1 MTIFDKKWQNISKEY
16 VKFLHRLYDHGIVRG
31 IIRCFGLLLAQHAT
45 ITRYKSTLERYNLVI
60 DMERKNSDGLLRGQ
74 LSLMQTNNRLKRM
87 LRRQHERAKA
97 SEAREERLYKFIHE
111 HIDCGKCG
119 MQFLFENGCGGD
131 FEDCK
136 SRIEFAIRREDFKND
151 RKRTYSS

>member
-1 MTIFDKKWQNISKEY
+1 M
-16 VKFLHRLYDHGIVRG
+16 R
-31 IIRCFGLLLAQHAT
+31 A
-45 ITRYKSTLERYNLVI
+45 
-60 DMERKNSDGLLRGQ
+60 
-74 LSLMQTNNRLKRM
+74 NNRLKEM
-87 LRRQHERAKA
+87 LCRQYERAKA

-151 RKRTYSS
+151 RKRSNI

>member
-1 MTIFDKKWQNISKEY
+1 MTISNKKRQNISKEY
-16 VKFLHRLYDHGIVRG
+16 VKFLYRLYDHGIVRG

-45 ITRYKSTLERYNLVI
+45 IIEYKSALEIQDLVI
-60 DMERKNSDGLLRGQ
+60 GMERKNSDGLLREQ
-74 LSLMQTNNRLKRM
+74 LSLMQTCNGLKGM
-87 LRRQHERAKA
+87 LRRQYERVKA

-151 RKRTYSS
+151 RKRSNI

>member
-1 MTIFDKKWQNISKEY
+1 MTTFDKKRQEISKEY

-31 IIRCFGLLLAQHAT
+31 IIRCFGLLLAQHVT
-45 ITRYKSTLERYNLVI
+45 IIRYKSVLERQNLVI
-60 DMERKNSDGLLRGQ
+60 DMERKNSDGLLREQ
-74 LSLMQTNNRLKRM
+74 LSLMQTNNRLKGM
-87 LRRQHERAKA
+87 LRRQYERAKA

-111 HIDCGKCG
+111 HIDCGKGG

-151 RKRTYSS
+151 RKRSNI

>member
-1 MTIFDKKWQNISKEY
+1 MTIFNKKRQNISKEY

-45 ITRYKSTLERYNLVI
+45 ITEYKSAIEIQNSVI
-60 DMERKNSDGLLRGQ
+60 DMERKNSDGLLREQ
-74 LSLMQTNNRLKRM
+74 LSLIRTHNKLKEV
-87 LRRQHERAKA
+87 LSRQYERVKA

-151 RKRTYSS
+151 RKRSNI

>member
-1 MTIFDKKWQNISKEY
+1 MTISNKKRQNISKEY
-16 VKFLHRLYDHGIVRG
+16 VKFLYRLYDHGIVRG

-45 ITRYKSTLERYNLVI
+45 ITEYKSALEIQDWVI
-60 DMERKNSDGLLRGQ
+60 DMERKNSDGLSRGQ
-74 LSLMQTNNRLKRM
+74 LSLMLTNNRLKGM

-136 SRIEFAIRREDFKND
+136 SRIEFAIRREDLKND
-151 RKRTYSS
+151 RKRSNI

>member
-1 MTIFDKKWQNISKEY
+1 MTISNKKRQKISKEY

-31 IIRCFGLLLAQHAT
+31 IIRCFGLLLAQRAT
-45 ITRYKSTLERYNLVI
+45 IARYKSALERQDFVI
-60 DMERKNSDGLLRGQ
+60 DMERKESDGLLRGQ
-74 LSLMQTNNRLKRM
+74 LSLMQTNNGLKGM

-119 MQFLFENGCGGD
+119 MQFLFENGCDGD

-136 SRIEFAIRREDFKND
+136 SRIEFAIRREDLKND
-151 RKRTYSS
+151 RKRSNI

>member
-1 MTIFDKKWQNISKEY
+1 MTTLNEKRQEISKEY

-31 IIRCFGLLLAQHAT
+31 IIRCFGLLLAQHAA
-45 ITRYKSTLERYNLVI
+45 ITRYKSALEIQNWVI
-60 DMERKNSDGLLRGQ
+60 DMERKNSDGLLREQ
-74 LSLMQTNNRLKRM
+74 LSLMQTNNRLKGM

-97 SEAREERLYKFIHE
+97 SEVREERLYKFIHE

-151 RKRTYSS
+151 RKRSNI

>member
-1 MTIFDKKWQNISKEY
+1 MTISNKKRQKISKEY

-31 IIRCFGLLLAQHAT
+31 VIRSFGLLLVQHAT
-45 ITRYKSTLERYNLVI
+45 ITRYKSALERQDLVI
-60 DMERKNSDGLLRGQ
+60 NMERKNSDRLLRGR
-74 LSLMQTNNRLKRM
+74 LSLMRANNRLKEM
-87 LRRQHERAKA
+87 LCRQYERAKA

-151 RKRTYSS
+151 RKRSNI

>member
-1 MTIFDKKWQNISKEY
+1 MTTLNEKRQEISKEY

-31 IIRCFGLLLAQHAT
+31 IIRCFGLLLAQYVM
-45 ITRYKSTLERYNLVI
+45 IIRYKSALERQDLVI
-60 DMERKNSDGLLRGQ
+60 NMERKNSDGLLREQ
-74 LSLMQTNNRLKRM
+74 LSLMQTNNRLKEM
-87 LRRQHERAKA
+87 LRCQYERARA

-151 RKRTYSS
+151 RKRSNI